1 MFIVVSEHPNIVALI
16 SHGGL
21 LGTSEAIY
29 CGVPIIAMPM
39 FGDQSCNVAAV
50 VSLGAGLKLPFSS
63 ITKENVLKA
72 LKSVI
77 NDPRYVFQLFHSSV
91 VLSSLK

>member
-1 MFIVVSEHPNIVALI
+1 MLSINISEHPNVVAI
-16 SHGGL
+16 IAHGGL
-21 LGTSEAIY
+21 LGTSEAMY
-29 CGVPIIAMPM
+29 CGVPIIMMPM

-72 LKSVI
+72 LVSVI
-77 NDPRYVFQLFHSSV
+77 SDPRY
-91 VLSSLK
+91 